1 MASLGL
7 GFALPAAKAGNG
19 MTSRG
24 RGRKQTTSVV
34 VAPRATKGTTSV
46 GAGPKE
52 EKGLFDWI
60 ISGLQKDDQ
69 LLETDPIL
77 NKVDTVPKSKP
88 ATKSPVSAPK
98 TDGGFGGFGGLFAKK

>member
-24 RGRKQTTSVV
+24 RGRTSIV

-46 GAGPKE
+46 GTGPKE
-52 EKGLFDWI
+52 EKGPFDWI
-60 ISGLQKDDQ
+60 IGGLYKEEQ
-69 LLETDPIL
+69 LLETDPVL

-88 ATKSPVSAPK
+88 STKSTVSAPK
-98 TDGGFGGFGGLFAKK
+98 TDSGFGGFGGLFAKK

>member
-7 GFALPAAKAGNG
+7 GFALPATKAGNG
-19 MTSRG
+19 MTSRS
-24 RGRKQTTSVV
+24 RGRTSIV

-46 GAGPKE
+46 GTGPKK
-52 EKGLFDWI
+52 EKGPFDWI
-60 ISGLQKDDQ
+60 IGGLYKEEQ
-69 LLETDPIL
+69 LLETDPVL

-88 ATKSPVSAPK
+88 ATKSTGSAPK

>member
-24 RGRKQTTSVV
+24 RGRTSIVRP
-34 VAPRATKGTTSV
+34 ARATKGTTSV
-46 GAGPKE
+46 GTGPKK
-52 EKGLFDWI
+52 EKGPFDWI
-60 ISGLQKDDQ
+60 MGGLYKEDQ
-69 LLETDPIL
+69 LLETDPVL
-77 NKVDTVPKSKP
+77 EKVDTVPKSKP
-88 ATKSPVSAPK
+88 ATTKSTVSAPK